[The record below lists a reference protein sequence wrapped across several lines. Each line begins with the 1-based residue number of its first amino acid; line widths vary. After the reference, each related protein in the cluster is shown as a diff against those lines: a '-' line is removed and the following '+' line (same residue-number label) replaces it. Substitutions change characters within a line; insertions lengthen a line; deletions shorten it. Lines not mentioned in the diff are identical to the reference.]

1 MPETMFSSMVRV
13 AFRSVPLLPLYASF
27 DNVAIFST
35 CPTRLALSCWSYQRS
50 VSCFTIGLP
59 RLSALTEMPSGSTTC
74 NCTAEISSALT
85 IATGRV
91 NVLPG
96 LVVKSSTTR

>member
-1 MPETMFSSMVRV
+1 MVRV

-27 DNVAIFST
+27 DNVAIFSV

-50 VSCFTIGLP
+50 ASCFTIGLP

-74 NCTAEISSALT
+74 NWTAEISSALT
-85 IATGRV
+85 NSIGNT
-91 NVLPG
+91 LSSPCMTS
-96 LVVKSSTTR
+96 KSLMAK